1 MAGNPSGSS
10 SILHPSSFP
19 DMRQI
24 DPATTHHSD
33 VHRLLLAGV
42 APRPIALAG
51 TVDAQGRPNLSP
63 FSFFNAFGANP
74 PVVAF
79 SPALRGSDGT
89 PKHTFLN
96 IKETGEFTISVVSYA
111 MVEQIS
117 LASSDF
123 AEGVDEFVKSG
134 FTKLPSVK
142 IAPFGVAESPMVM
155 ECRLMEHVPLGGGPG
170 SGNLMIG
177 EVVMFH
183 VKESVF
189 DGKYPS
195 ADRLDLVARM
205 GGPFY
210 CRASGSAV
218 FELPKPSH
226 VGIGFDRLPD
236 ALRHS
241 DILTGNDLAKLA
253 GSVALP
259 DPASIDAAWSELL
272 AADGE
277 GLPDDLSIELRVGD
291 ADRALRVI
299 AARVGRGEPIESFRD
314 DLHRVAQLHLRSN
327 QIDRAWIAALAEES
341 ARR

>member
-1 MAGNPSGSS
+1 
-10 SILHPSSFP
+10 
-19 DMRQI
+19 MRQI
-24 DPATTHHSD
+24 DPSNTHHSE

-42 APRPIALAG
+42 APRPIAFAG
-51 TVDAQGRPNLSP
+51 TLDSQGRPNLSP

-79 SPALRGSDGT
+79 SPALRGTDGT

-111 MVEQIS
+111 MVEQMS
-117 LASSDF
+117 LASSEF
-123 AEGVDEFVKSG
+123 PEGVDEFLKAG
-134 FTKLPSVK
+134 FTKLPSVR

-155 ECRLMEHVPLGGGPG
+155 ECRLMQHIDLGGLPA

-183 VKESVF
+183 VRDSVY

-226 VGIGFDRLPD
+226 VGIGFDALPD
-236 ALRHS
+236 ALLTS
-241 DILTGNDLAKLA
+241 NVLTGNDLAKLA
-253 GSVALP
+253 GSAALP
-259 DPASIDAAWSELL
+259 DSATIISAWKELL
-272 AADGE
+272 DGD
-277 GLPDDLSIELRVGD
+277 GPDLIDDLSIELRVGD
-291 ADRALRVI
+291 ASRALRLI
-299 AARVGRGEPIESFRD
+299 AARVRDGELIEWMRD
-314 DLHRVAQLHLRSN
+314 DLHRIAQIYLRAN
-327 QIDRAWIAALAEES
+327 DIDKAWLAALAAEMSTPES
-341 ARR
+341 VME